1 MNLFTAGLD
10 TLSGSLNRH
19 SLHRQRNAMRIVYDD
34 KDPSRSGDSLQL
46 ILLHSGWHVVGKGYL
61 CHVADPDEGREVM
74 NSIRM
79 GDSPAP
85 RQVDDH

>member
-1 MNLFTAGLD
+1 
-10 TLSGSLNRH
+10 
-19 SLHRQRNAMRIVYDD
+19 MRIVYDD
-34 KDPSRSGDSLQL
+34 KNPNRSGDSLWL

-61 CHVADPDEGREVM
+61 CNVADPDEGREVM
-74 NSIRM
+74 NSIRI